1 MTDTLEQKK
10 QLEKLLLSED
20 FEELNLKTNHFN
32 IFNALK
38 LQNAEIRHSNF
49 LGWLMAPNETHE
61 LGDYFLKEFLKSAI
75 KDFSLD
81 EKTELCLSDIA
92 LRSFDNAEIRREYK
106 NIDILVVDNDNKFV
120 CVVEN
125 KTWTDEHDNQLVRY
139 AKEVCE
145 EFPNYKKLF
154 IFLTPPKEKIDYGNL
169 IKRDEFDKDTKK
181 VIATYYYV
189 PMNYEQVFN
198 VIDKTLRFND
208 KRLNADVKTFIEH
221 YKKMIKRDI
230 MKIKDK
236 DTVELCRR
244 IYKNHKNAID
254 MIVESTKDLQKEIDE
269 ILIKLINEDESL
281 NLEPCANGW
290 IRFTPKDI
298 DLNNLKF
305 AKCDWV
311 ASDKILMVEINNT
324 TNNSIYVDLIIR
336 QADDTSAAQENRSK
350 LIELASKLFKYEPNG
365 KKDSYAHI
373 LSKPLIEAKKYSDTI
388 LDENVE
394 YFLKEALNDS
404 GIILDFKN
412 LVTSYNES
420 K

>member
-49 LGWLMAPNETHE
+49 LGWLMTPYETHE

-92 LRSFDNAEIRREYK
+92 LKNFNNAEIRREYK
-106 NIDILVVDNDNKFV
+106 NIDILVIDNDNNFV

-139 AKEVCE
+139 AKEVYKD
-145 EFPNYKKLF
+145 FPNYKKLF
-154 IFLTPPKEKIDYGNL
+154 IFLTPPKEKVNYGNL
-169 IKRDEFDKDTKK
+169 IKREDFDKDKK
-181 VIATYYYV
+181 EITATYYYV

-198 VIDKTLRFND
+198 AIDKTLRFND
-208 KRLNADVKTFIEH
+208 KRLNADVIIFIEH
-221 YKKMIKRDI
+221 YKSMIKRDI

-269 ILIKLINEDESL
+269 ILIKLIKEDKSL
-281 NLEPCANGW
+281 NLEPCDNGW

-324 TNNSIYVDLIIR
+324 SNDNICVDLIIR
-336 QADDTSAAQENRSK
+336 QADDTNVAQENRSK
-350 LIELASKLFKYEPNG
+350 LVELAGKLFGYKPK

-373 LSKPLIEAKKYSDTI
+373 LSKPLIDAKKYSDI
-388 LDENVE
+388 VLDENIE
-394 YFLKEALNDS
+394 YFLKKALDDS
-404 GIILDFKN
+404 GIVLDFKN
-412 LVTSYNES
+412 LVTSYNEL

>member
-49 LGWLMAPNETHE
+49 LGWLMTPYETHE

-92 LRSFDNAEIRREYK
+92 LKNFNNAEIRREYK
-106 NIDILVVDNDNKFV
+106 NIDILVIDNDNNFV

-139 AKEVCE
+139 AKEVYKD
-145 EFPNYKKLF
+145 FPNYKKLF
-154 IFLTPPKEKIDYGNL
+154 IFLTPPKEKVNYGNL
-169 IKRDEFDKDTKK
+169 IKREDFDKDKK
-181 VIATYYYV
+181 EITATYYYV

-198 VIDKTLRFND
+198 AIDKTLRFND
-208 KRLNADVKTFIEH
+208 KRLNVDVIIFIEH
-221 YKKMIKRDI
+221 YKNMIKRDI

-236 DTVELCRR
+236 ATVELCRR

-254 MIVESTKDLQKEIDE
+254 MIIESTKDLQKEIDE
-269 ILIKLINEDESL
+269 ILIKLIKEDKSL
-281 NLEPCANGW
+281 NLEPCDNGW

-324 TNNSIYVDLIIR
+324 SNDNICVDLIIR
-336 QADDTSAAQENRSK
+336 QADDTNVAQENRSK
-350 LIELASKLFKYEPNG
+350 LVELAGKLFGYKPK

-373 LSKPLIEAKKYSDTI
+373 LSKPLIDAKKYSDI
-388 LDENVE
+388 VLDENIE
-394 YFLKEALNDS
+394 YFLKKALDDS
-404 GIILDFKN
+404 GIVLDFKN
-412 LVTSYNES
+412 LVTSYNEL

>member
-49 LGWLMAPNETHE
+49 LGWLMTPYETHE

-92 LRSFDNAEIRREYK
+92 LKNFNNAEIRREYK
-106 NIDILVVDNDNKFV
+106 NIDILVIDNDNNFV

-139 AKEVCE
+139 AKEVYKD
-145 EFPNYKKLF
+145 FPNYKKLF
-154 IFLTPPKEKIDYGNL
+154 IFLTPPKEKVNYGNL
-169 IKRDEFDKDTKK
+169 IKREDFDKDKK
-181 VIATYYYV
+181 EITATYYYV

-198 VIDKTLRFND
+198 AIDKTLRFND
-208 KRLNADVKTFIEH
+208 KRLNVDVIIFIEH
-221 YKKMIKRDI
+221 YKSMIKRDI

-269 ILIKLINEDESL
+269 ILIKLIKEDKSL
-281 NLEPCANGW
+281 NLEPCDNGW

-324 TNNSIYVDLIIR
+324 SNDNICVDLIIR
-336 QADDTSAAQENRSK
+336 QADDTNVAQENRSK
-350 LIELASKLFKYEPNG
+350 LVELAGKLFGYKPK

-373 LSKPLIEAKKYSDTI
+373 LSKPLIDAKKYSDI
-388 LDENVE
+388 VLDENIE
-394 YFLKEALNDS
+394 YFLKKALDDS
-404 GIILDFKN
+404 GIVLDFKN
-412 LVTSYNES
+412 LVTSYNEL